1 MKRIKKQDI
10 PVVASILCEAY
21 IRNKTDFINFS
32 SVFDGTYEA
41 DMQAAIQAVKDR
53 RRPADALDKQKMV
66 TNKLYEKLDEMQEV
80 LRLLGEYIKM
90 AGDTLLTDYE
100 FYHIKKARVAL
111 RLKNVEGVLEHCEQ
125 IIDKI
130 VQDDAAALAVVGFDA
145 GKLAEFEALHLEMDD
160 LNKEQVHKVNE
171 RQDLKEIEE
180 ALFEAMYVYVDR
192 ISSVGKAM
200 YTYKSKQKYSDFS
213 VNKILGQINHGR
225 KKQVEDDGSETETA
239 AVYDVMIGRVTD
251 KATDDSLE
259 DVVVRIEGT
268 SIMADTDSDG
278 EFYIDEIPA
287 GVYTVSFSKRGYGR
301 MEQHNVEI
309 GTETMIDLR
318 VELLME

>member
-21 IRNKTDFINFS
+21 IRNKADFVNFS

-41 DMQAAIQAVKDR
+41 DMQTAIQAVKDR

-66 TNKLYEKLDEMQEV
+66 TIKVYEKLDDMQEV

-145 GKLAEFEALHLEMDD
+145 GKLAELEALHLELDT

-171 RQDLKEIEE
+171 RQDLKEIED
-180 ALFEAMYVYVDR
+180 ALFEAMYEYIDR

-200 YTYKSKQKYSDFS
+200 YTYKKKQKYSDFS

-225 KKQVEDDGSETETA
+225 KKKVEDDGSETETA

-251 KATDDSLE
+251 KATDDALE
-259 DVVVRIEGT
+259 DVVVRIERT

-278 EFYIDEIPA
+278 EFYIDVLLVFILLVSRR
-287 GVYTVSFSKRGYGR
+287 GVMGGWSSI
-301 MEQHNVEI
+301 M
-309 GTETMIDLR
+309 
-318 VELLME
+318 